1 MWTSWPSTLV
11 CSCPALAH
19 LNLSYNKQTVKKPDP
34 TEEALSALRALERA
48 NNHAALSE
56 ALPAY
61 LRNRSAAVVA
71 RAASLVVDLSLTP
84 NLIEA
89 FRKIL
94 PDPVKRDP
102 GCRALTAIAT
112 ALTTMEAPAAE
123 IFSIGIRHQQ
133 WEGSFGPPIDTA
145 AGLRAVSAMGLAV
158 IGDPAALLAC
168 CDLLNDHEADAR
180 IGAARA
186 LGASGKPEAELLLR
200 FKAALGDEK
209 SDVTSECFLN
219 LLHLSPRSSVPYVAR
234 FLNAADEDTA
244 HAALWALA
252 LSRHEAAFAEL
263 LARLE
268 SANLR
273 QAAQILEALALS
285 KTDEARRAQVRAI
298 LDTRAEPALEKIFT
312 ASWQVP
318 KLN

>member
-1 MWTSWPSTLV
+1 
-11 CSCPALAH
+11 
-19 LNLSYNKQTVKKPDP
+19 VKKPDP
-34 TEEALSALRALERA
+34 TEGALSALRALERA
-48 NNHAALSE
+48 NNHAALLE

-61 LRNRSAAVVA
+61 LRNKSSAVIA

-94 PDPVKRDP
+94 PDPIKRDP

-112 ALTTMEAPAAE
+112 ALAAMEARAAE
-123 IFSIGIRHQQ
+123 IFALGIRHQQ

-145 AGLRAVSAMGLAV
+145 AGLRAVSALGLVV
-158 IGDPAALLAC
+158 INDPAALLAC
-168 CDLLNDHEADAR
+168 CDLLNHHEADAR

-186 LGASGKPEAELLLR
+186 LGAAGKPEAELLLR

-234 FLNAADEDTA
+234 FLNAPDEDTA

-252 LSRHEAAFAEL
+252 LNRHEAAFAVL
-263 LARLE
+263 LSRLQ

-285 KTDEARRAQVRAI
+285 KTDETRRTQVRAI
-298 LDTRAEPALEKIFT
+298 LDSRDEPALEKVFT
-312 ASWQVP
+312 AYWHLP